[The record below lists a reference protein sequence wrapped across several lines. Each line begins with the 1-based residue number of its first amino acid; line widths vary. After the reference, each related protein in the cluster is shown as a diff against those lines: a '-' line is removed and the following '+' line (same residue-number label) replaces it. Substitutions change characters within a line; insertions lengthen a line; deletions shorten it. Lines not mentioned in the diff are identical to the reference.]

1 VIPVEKIKNRN
12 QNPVDISDNDIYE
25 AMKSMEG
32 YIDITPADFKDIY
45 KIAYRHAKNRM
56 YRNFSAKEVMT
67 RPVVFVKNDTALIDA
82 ADVMAEH
89 NISGMPVLDP
99 SGYVAGVISEKDFLH
114 EMSHQYHVS
123 IMGIIAHCL
132 NHTGC
137 MAISL
142 KKMRVQDLM
151 SSSPICVR
159 EKTTITEISD
169 VLDKNKIN
177 RVPVL
182 DHEDK
187 LTGIVTRTDIIRH
200 LSP

>member
-1 VIPVEKIKNRN
+1 VEKTKSRN
-12 QNPVDISDNDIYE
+12 QHPVDISDNDIYE

-45 KIAYRHAKNRM
+45 KIAYRHAMNRM
-56 YRNFSAKEVMT
+56 YQNFTAEEVMT
-67 RPVVFVKNDTALIDA
+67 RSVIFVQNDTTLIEA

-89 NISGMPVLDP
+89 NISGMPVLD
-99 SGYVAGVISEKDFLH
+99 SNGYVAGVISEKDFLH
-114 EMSHQYHVS
+114 EMSHQDHVS
-123 IMGIIAHCL
+123 IMGIVAHCL
-132 NHTGC
+132 NNKGC

-142 KKMRVQDLM
+142 KKMKVRELM

-159 EKTTITEISD
+159 ENTTIIEISD

-182 DHEDK
+182 DQEEK
-187 LTGIVTRTDIIRH
+187 LKGIVTRTDIIQH
-200 LSP
+200 WVP